1 MKRSIKSLILLM
13 VLAVFAGGYFLIDA
27 LTNRQANVQESAGS
41 YPLLGEGANIAALSW
56 ERDGETIA
64 LRKNSDAWQVEGDAE
79 YPLDQEAVK
88 ALVSS
93 LAALT
98 GNLRLEGVDAP
109 EDYGLDAP
117 ALVAE
122 IELADGQTRTLSLG
136 NETLLGGEYY
146 VSAGEAGV
154 VYVTDVALSSVLSA
168 SLDELTQWEEIPQ
181 VDDIARLVILGPSAS
196 LDQTYYED
204 SAALT
209 YNPEWRWFQ
218 TGLQYPSDT
227 DAMRLL
233 LDDVAAL
240 AWNGLVAHG
249 VEGEALAEYGLDS
262 AGSTSVVAFVEGQSE
277 SALSLV
283 IGASCEDGYYAMLA
297 GSDCVYTMAAESVA
311 SLLQATD
318 ASVRATDVLR
328 LDWQQVVRVEFDA
341 GTPLVLERIEAEA
354 EEGDAANVETAECE
368 EEEASAETVTLNGET
383 VDAAYAREAFEDI
396 TFLEGDGFV
405 DGVEVTEPLLTI
417 NVYTNLE
424 DFPEITLRFGAH
436 DATSYVLENG
446 VQAPMLVSAS
456 SVDTLI
462 RTWSYM
468 P

>member
-27 LTNRQANVQESAGS
+27 MTNQQVNVQESAGS

-56 ERDGETIA
+56 ERDGATIA
-64 LRKNSDAWQVEGDAE
+64 LRKNGDAWQVEGDAE

-93 LAALT
+93 LAALA

-117 ALVAE
+117 TLVAE

-240 AWNGLVAHG
+240 AWNGFVAHG

-283 IGASCEDGYYAMLA
+283 IGASCEEGYYAMLA

-341 GTPLVLERIEAEA
+341 GTSLVLERIEAEA
-354 EEGDAANVETAECE
+354 EEGDAANVEPAEGE
-368 EEEASAETVTLNGET
+368 EEETSAETVTLNGET
-383 VDAAYAREAFEDI
+383 VDAAYAQEAFEDI
-396 TFLEGDGFV
+396 TSLEGDGFV

-417 NVYTNLE
+417 TVYTNLE

-446 VQAPMLVSAS
+446 VQPPMLVSAS

>member
-328 LDWQQVVRVEFDA
+328 LDWQQVVWVEFDA

>member
-27 LTNRQANVQESAGS
+27 LTNQQVNVQESAGS

-64 LRKNSDAWQVEGDAE
+64 LRKNGDAWQVEGDAE

-240 AWNGLVAHG
+240 AWNGFVAHS

-283 IGASCEDGYYAMLA
+283 IGASCEEGYYAMLA

-328 LDWQQVVRVEFDA
+328 LDWQQIVRVEFDA
-341 GTPLVLERIEAEA
+341 GTPLVLERIETEA
-354 EEGDAANVETAECE
+354 EEGDAANVEPAEGE

-383 VDAAYAREAFEDI
+383 VDAAYAQEAFEDI
-396 TFLEGDGFV
+396 TSLEGDGFV

-417 NVYTNLE
+417 TVYTNLE

-446 VQAPMLVSAS
+446 VQPPMLVSAS

>member
-27 LTNRQANVQESAGS
+27 LTNQQVNVQESAGS

-64 LRKNSDAWQVEGDAE
+64 LRKNGDAWQVEGDAE

-240 AWNGLVAHG
+240 AWNGFVAHS

-283 IGASCEDGYYAMLA
+283 IGASCEEGYYAMLA

-341 GTPLVLERIEAEA
+341 GTPLVLERIETEA
-354 EEGDAANVETAECE
+354 EEGDAANVEPAEGE

-383 VDAAYAREAFEDI
+383 VDAAYAQEAFEDI
-396 TFLEGDGFV
+396 TSLEGDGFV

-417 NVYTNLE
+417 TVYTNLE

-446 VQAPMLVSAS
+446 VQPPMLVSAS